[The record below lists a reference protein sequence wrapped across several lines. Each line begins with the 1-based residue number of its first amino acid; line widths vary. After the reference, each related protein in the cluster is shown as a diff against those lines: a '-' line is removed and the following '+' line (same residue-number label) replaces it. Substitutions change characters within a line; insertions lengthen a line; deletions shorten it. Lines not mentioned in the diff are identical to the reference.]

1 MSDSHARIEPPA
13 ATLDAARRWLT
24 PVREALGPEF
34 LSAYLT
40 GSVLTQ
46 GFDAAHS
53 RINILVIARAL
64 EGAVLDRIATAIPE
78 TRKPPHFDPLFL
90 TRDQMLASLDVF
102 PIEWLDLSERHLRLE
117 GEDVFGGV
125 EVPRTYLR
133 LQCEH
138 ELRGKHIRLRQEYL
152 ASAGRADRL
161 AEVLS
166 RLSSGFHTIFRTL
179 LRLRGDEA
187 PAQTEALIER
197 VADAYGL
204 DARALLGAHLLRRA
218 GAKKPSADT
227 VRDTYRA
234 FLREIDR
241 LIAAID
247 GLRTT

>member
-117 GEDVFGGV
+117 GEDVFGGI

-152 ASAGRADRL
+152 ASAAHPERL
-161 AEVLS
+161 GEVLA
-166 RLSSGFHTIFRTL
+166 RLSSGFHTLFRTL
-179 LRLRGDEA
+179 LRLRGEEA
-187 PAQTEALIER
+187 PASTERVIER
-197 VADAYGL
+197 VADSFGL
-204 DARALLGAHLLRRA
+204 DARALLGAHMLRRA
-218 GAKKPSADT
+218 AKRPPNDA
-227 VRDTYRA
+227 VRQTYRA
-234 FLREIDR
+234 FLTEIDR
-241 LIAAID
+241 LIGAID
-247 GLRTT
+247 TLRLP